1 MVPCGSALLRSTPQ
15 CIIQV
20 IDLDTS
26 TPDPVVTTTDLGDL
40 PKATLRNTLR
50 QTIFIAV
57 VLVLALGAILL
68 LGESQEPLH
77 SALDRHEYDEAIR
90 LIRLGANVNAVSANG
105 EVPLVLASDNA
116 SADAYDV
123 VRELLRV
130 GARVDETDSEGNTA
144 LHQAAFHGNL
154 AVVDLLMRNGAD
166 VNASR
171 DVAHAS
177 GEWSETPLAV
187 AYTMGHFRVG
197 EFLTSMGA
205 KVPGNLATLKSA
217 GEYKRRLDFHSD
229 IPKPDNISEDEWIK
243 VGVRNALREVHPQI
257 AQWMEDIERM
267 NPEAMSTIE
276 GMLTA
281 PPEGTDE
288 VQWTN
293 LQFVKIQQM
302 IQSGQLVLEIPK
314 LKK

>member
-1 MVPCGSALLRSTPQ
+1 M
-15 CIIQV
+15 

-57 VLVLALGAILL
+57 VLVLVLGAVLL

-105 EVPLVLASDNA
+105 EVPLVLASDDA

-144 LHQAAFHGNL
+144 LHQAAYHGNM
-154 AVVDLLMRNGAD
+154 AVVDLLMRNGRRYQCNSD
-166 VNASR
+166 LRDHFRRVVGNA
-171 DVAHAS
+171 AS
-177 GEWSETPLAV
+177 GSVQEGALPGW
-187 AYTMGHFRVG
+187 RV
-197 EFLTSMGA
+197 
-205 KVPGNLATLKSA
+205 P
-217 GEYKRRLDFHSD
+217 
-229 IPKPDNISEDEWIK
+229 NINGSQSPW
-243 VGVRNALREVHPQI
+243 
-257 AQWMEDIERM
+257 
-267 NPEAMSTIE
+267 
-276 GMLTA
+276 
-281 PPEGTDE
+281 
-288 VQWTN
+288 
-293 LQFVKIQQM
+293 
-302 IQSGQLVLEIPK
+302 QSGSAEKVLASTSGVWTSTRTFRNQTIFPRTNGSK
-314 LKK
+314 